1 MTSDRTDFH
10 PARGASLVNF
20 LAGLWLLASPW
31 IFGAYGNSSAW
42 NSWIVG
48 ALIVV
53 FARMRMNQ
61 PAATRLSWFNSLLG
75 IWIIASPW
83 VYGYTASTGFFID
96 SLIVGF
102 VIFCAALAG
111 ANSERMSHD
120 RTSTV

>member
-1 MTSDRTDFH
+1 M
-10 PARGASLVNF
+10 
-20 LAGLWLLASPW
+20 WLFASPW
-31 IFGAYGNSSAW
+31 IFAGNYGAYGNSSAW

-61 PAATRLSWFNSLLG
+61 PAATRLSWFNSMLG
-75 IWIIASPW
+75 IWIVISPW
-83 VYGYTASTGFFID
+83 IYGYTGNGNTGRFVN
-96 SLIVGF
+96 SLVVGF
-102 VIFCAALAG
+102 IIFCAALAG